1 MLIISVGNNNDDIN
15 CIDVNILPVCNYLP
29 TKRLTEQYKSFSQVI
44 LSLNEWMNE
53 WFIKHKSH
61 INMNCLCYK
70 DNIKYRKNITVII
83 IKKIHY
89 KKNSK
94 IIVQKRQKLKA
105 NLKTMKC

>member
-1 MLIISVGNNNDDIN
+1 
-15 CIDVNILPVCNYLP
+15 
-29 TKRLTEQYKSFSQVI
+29 
-44 LSLNEWMNE
+44 
-53 WFIKHKSH
+53 
-61 INMNCLCYK
+61 MNCLCYK